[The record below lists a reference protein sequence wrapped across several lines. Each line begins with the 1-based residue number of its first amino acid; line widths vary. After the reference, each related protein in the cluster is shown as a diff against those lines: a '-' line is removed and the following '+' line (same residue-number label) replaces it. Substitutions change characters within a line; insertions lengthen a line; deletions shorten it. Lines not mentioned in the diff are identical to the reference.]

1 MFTFEVGDT
10 LILYTD
16 GVIEARDQAG
26 AFYPFAERAAQW
38 AECNPKALLQHIR
51 HDLLAHAGGRLGDDA
66 ALIAIHRPP
75 THHRDRPHGKIFHTD
90 GWRHGSG
97 IEPRG

>member
-1 MFTFEVGDT
+1 MRSSHTLDVFTFEVGDT

-26 AFYPFAERAAQW
+26 VFYPFAERAAQW

-51 HDLLAHAGGRLGDDA
+51 RDLLAHAGGRLGDDA

-75 THHRDRPHGKIFHTD
+75 THHRDRHPGKIFHTD
-90 GWRHGSG
+90 G
-97 IEPRG
+97 